1 MHAASVH
8 PEPGSN
14 SRMFVFNLAY
24 ASSNH
29 FECYLSF
36 SYFCLSCICS
46 LRNFRVPFLHI
57 LLCLYFSLR
66 CSIFNDRFAALF
78 RDSFVIISHLFPFV
92 NTFFKSFSTFF
103 KMQFRFPFLGTAC
116 PLYHITFPLSIP
128 FFNFFEIFL
137 EPETAVNSKY
147 LACYK
152 SRFFRSQ
159 PKHRFGNVA
168 DTSYTA
174 KRSFIAKHPHIFFG
188 KL

>member
-66 CSIFNDRFAALF
+66 CSIFNDRLLPVFATAL
-78 RDSFVIISHLFPFV
+78 L
-92 NTFFKSFSTFF
+92 
-103 KMQFRFPFLGTAC
+103 
-116 PLYHITFPLSIP
+116 LYHFHFALSTL
-128 FFNFFEIFL
+128 FL
-137 EPETAVNSKY
+137 KKVAVCRKHQNKCRSKHLDCAQY
-147 LACYK
+147 PQQLNKIAQIGLK
-152 SRFFRSQ
+152 IL
-159 PKHRFGNVA
+159 KNG
-168 DTSYTA
+168 D
-174 KRSFIAKHPHIFFG
+174 FIC
-188 KL
+188 

>member
-14 SRMFVFNLAY
+14 SRMFVFNLAS

-66 CSIFNDRFAALF
+66 CSIFNDRFAARF
-78 RDSFVIISHLFPFV
+78 RDSFVIISQPLPFV
-92 NTFFKSFSTFF
+92 NTFFKSF
-103 KMQFRFPFLGTAC
+103 L
-116 PLYHITFPLSIP
+116 
-128 FFNFFEIFL
+128 IFL
-137 EPETAVNSKY
+137 KFFVIRLSSRDDFNILPLLHQFVN
-147 LACYK
+147 
-152 SRFFRSQ
+152 
-159 PKHRFGNVA
+159 H
-168 DTSYTA
+168 
-174 KRSFIAKHPHIFFG
+174 HIFQSSTKTRPQF
-188 KL
+188 LCIMHN

>member
-14 SRMFVFNLAY
+14 SRIFVFNLAF

-66 CSIFNDRFAALF
+66 CSIFNDRFAARF
-78 RDSFVIISHLFPFV
+78 RDSFVIISQTFLIV
-92 NTFFKSFSTFF
+92 NTFFKSF
-103 KMQFRFPFLGTAC
+103 L
-116 PLYHITFPLSIP
+116 
-128 FFNFFEIFL
+128 IFL
-137 EPETAVNSKY
+137 KFFVIRSPSRDDFNILPLLHQFVN
-147 LACYK
+147 
-152 SRFFRSQ
+152 
-159 PKHRFGNVA
+159 H
-168 DTSYTA
+168 
-174 KRSFIAKHPHIFFG
+174 HIFQSSTKTRQHF
-188 KL
+188 LCIMHN

>member
-66 CSIFNDRFAALF
+66 CSIFNDRFATLF
-78 RDSFVIISHLFPFV
+78 RDSFVIISQTLSIV
-92 NTFFKSFSTFF
+92 NTFFKSFLTFL
-103 KMQFRFPFLGTAC
+103 RFFAIYFPHRFGEAC
-116 PLYHITFPLSIP
+116 ILYHIVYFLSIV
-128 FFNFFEIFL
+128 FLNFF
-137 EPETAVNSKY
+137 K
-147 LACYK
+147 K
-152 SRFFRSQ
+152 FFKARIRRQLRLSV
-159 PKHRFGNVA
+159 R
-168 DTSYTA
+168 
-174 KRSFIAKHPHIFFG
+174 
-188 KL
+188 L